1 MEFFLFF
8 PLFNLEKS
16 GKRGKLSLIGLQ
28 DPFYRKKQHKHIIT
42 KRKTEGKNMRFGKM
56 LFVGAA
62 AFAMVLGTVGCA
74 TDDESLEKFRIKEE
88 EKSSNLNG
96 KTDLNG
102 GNVNDASADL
112 ESINGKG
119 GNTGVS
125 EWENSAALNPY
136 DDFGTPITGLSFQ
149 PVYFRFDQSS
159 IDSAEYTKLDQV
171 ASYIMSNPGTGVVIE
186 GNCDSK
192 GSDEYNRALGE
203 RRALAAKEYLL
214 EKGIADSRIRTVSY
228 GEEKPAVPN
237 TDDSSRAKNRRDE
250 FVGVTLKK

>member
-1 MEFFLFF
+1 
-8 PLFNLEKS
+8 
-16 GKRGKLSLIGLQ
+16 
-28 DPFYRKKQHKHIIT
+28 
-42 KRKTEGKNMRFGKM
+42 MRFGKM

-74 TDDESLEKFRIKEE
+74 TDDEGLEKFRIKEGE
-88 EKSSNLNG
+88 N
-96 KTDLNG
+96 
-102 GNVNDASADL
+102 ASAGQNGANSGNNFSGKANLD
-112 ESINGKG
+112 SINGGDG

-125 EWENSAALNPY
+125 EWGNSGGLNPY

-159 IDSAEYTKLDQV
+159 IDSSEYSKLDQV

-203 RRALAAKEYLL
+203 RRALAAKDYLMD
-214 EKGIADSRIRTVSY
+214 KGISDSRIRTVSY

-250 FVGVTLKK
+250 FIGVTLKK